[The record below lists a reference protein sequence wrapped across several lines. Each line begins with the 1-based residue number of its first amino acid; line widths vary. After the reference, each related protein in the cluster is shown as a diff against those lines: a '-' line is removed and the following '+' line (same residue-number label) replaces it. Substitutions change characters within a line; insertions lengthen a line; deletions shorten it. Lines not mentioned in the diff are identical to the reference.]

1 MNESSTPDLAL
12 HYRTPA
18 RHWTDGL
25 PIGNGRLGAMIF
37 GEPGHDR
44 WQLNDD
50 TCWSG
55 WPGSSD
61 GVPASDEAS
70 PAVIDRVRRLILT
83 GDLSAADAE
92 LRKVQ
97 YGHSQAYQPLADLDL
112 EVDGGTG
119 RLRERYLDLRTAVA
133 GWQSEAAAHGDAAH
147 SRVFASAPARAIIGR
162 YHWPERVGLTVRLTA
177 AHEDFGHSRVWA
189 EADELLLTSRM
200 PTDVHPKHDR
210 VEDAVRFDQTPGHA
224 VTAAVAA
231 KFITDGVL
239 GTEADGRLRITDAS
253 ELTIVLCTET
263 DFVDSH
269 TMLHGEA
276 EKLITDVR
284 RRVAEVAARD
294 HQELITEHVADHRW
308 YFDRFDLSLGRDGTA
323 DTDELLAR
331 SQTGH
336 LSPQLVALLVQY
348 GRYLMI
354 SASRPSTSSGSGST
368 SSGSHSASSGRGSRA
383 INLQGIWNP
392 WVQPPWSSN
401 YTINI
406 NTQMNYWPAPA
417 AGLLDCAEP
426 LYDLVESLSR
436 TGAATARRVYD
447 RPGWAAH
454 HNTDI
459 WGYSLPVGTG
469 AAEPCWAA
477 WPMAGFWLLRHFWEH
492 YQFTGDAEFLVERA
506 WPLLNGAV
514 EFGLATLV
522 QLPDD
527 HGGGL
532 GVVPSTSPEN
542 RFLTSAGQH
551 AAATVSATM
560 DIALLR
566 DTFRIWLAAAEVVSQ
581 RGGAVDGGRAQE
593 LSRVVDQLR
602 LPEPT
607 GRGSYP
613 EWKDDL
619 TEAEPT
625 HRHQSHLY
633 DLHPGDAVT
642 AYDDNAAGLLA
653 AAAETLRLRGEYST
667 GWSLAWRLSLHA
679 RLRNTSA
686 AMTSLRHFLSPVP
699 DEVAAAGPQVAQSG
713 GVYRNLFCAHPPFQ
727 IDGNFGATAGVI
739 EMLVQSHGVVEGSRV
754 LDLLPCL
761 PAEWPSGRIRGVRA
775 RGGLSVDLTWNDGR
789 PTEISIASA
798 RDQQVLLKLPDR
810 PDQLLSLTAD
820 RAWEWTQG

>member
-1 MNESSTPDLAL
+1 MNEPSTLDLAL
-12 HYRTPA
+12 RYRTPA

-55 WPGSSD
+55 WPGSTD

-70 PAVIDRVRRLILT
+70 PAVIERVRRLILS
-83 GDLSAADAE
+83 GDLSAADTE

-97 YGHSQAYQPLADLDL
+97 YGHSQAYQPLADLEID
-112 EVDGGTG
+112 VDSETG
-119 RLRERYLDLRTAVA
+119 PLRERYLDLRTAVA
-133 GWQSEAAAHGDAAH
+133 GWQSEDAAQ
-147 SRVFASAPARAIIGR
+147 SRVFASAPAGAIIGR

-177 AHEDFGHSRVWA
+177 AHEEFGYSRVWA

-200 PTDVHPKHDR
+200 PTDVFPKHDG
-210 VEDAVRFDQTPGHA
+210 VEDAVRFDQTCGHA

-231 KFITDGVL
+231 KIITDGVL
-239 GTEADGRLRITDAS
+239 SADAGGRLRIADAT
-253 ELTIVLCTET
+253 ELTIVLCTGT
-263 DFVDSH
+263 DFVDAN
-269 TMLHGEA
+269 TTLHGDA
-276 EKLITDVR
+276 EELITDVR

-294 HQELITEHVADHRW
+294 HQELITEHVADHRS
-308 YFDRFDLSLGRDGTA
+308 YFDRFDLSLGTDGAA

-331 SQTGH
+331 SQAGD

-368 SSGSHSASSGRGSRA
+368 SSGSGSRT

-417 AGLLDCAEP
+417 ADLLDCAEP

-492 YQFTGDAEFLVERA
+492 YQFTADTDFLIERA

-514 EFGLATLV
+514 DFGLASLV
-522 QLPDD
+522 RLPDD
-527 HGGGL
+527 QGGGL

-542 RFLTSAGQH
+542 RFLTPAGGI

-566 DTFRIWLAAAEVVSQ
+566 DTFRIWLAAAELVDQQGV
-581 RGGAVDGGRAQE
+581 AVDERRVQE
-593 LSRVVDQLR
+593 LGRVVEQLG

-607 GRGSYP
+607 ARGSYP

-619 TEAEPT
+619 AEAEPT

-633 DLHPGDAVT
+633 DIHPGDAVT
-642 AYDDNAAGLLA
+642 TYDENAAGLLA

-679 RLRNTSA
+679 RLRNRSA

-699 DEVAAAGPQVAQSG
+699 DEVAAAGPQVAQTG

-739 EMLVQSHGVVEGSRV
+739 EMLVQSHGVVDGARV

-761 PAEWPSGRIRGVRA
+761 PPEWPSGRLRGARA
-775 RGGLSVDLTWNDGR
+775 RGGLRVDLTWNDGM
-789 PTEISIASA
+789 PTKISIVSA
-798 RDQQVLLKLPDR
+798 LNQRLLLKLPGR
-810 PDQLLSLTAD
+810 PDQLLDLTAD
-820 RAWEWTQG
+820 RAWEWTQR